1 MSIAKKLTSLGAVFS
16 LLLAGAVLLNGNNGW
31 AAQQSAAMAAPAEQA
46 PYALKEFI
54 KLVKHNKKDLQ
65 TLLPSLKARGVGFE
79 VTPQIEK
86 KLHKAG
92 ASPEFIAT
100 VKDYTPS
107 AVAARAKGPHHVFSK
122 AESDAYNKVKQ
133 QTDPAAI
140 IQAANDFAEKFPKS
154 PLLTYVYGMEAAAYQ
169 LQNDPQNVVKYGE
182 KSLVLDSSNL
192 MSLLMVASILPQP
205 QMMNVPDAMK
215 LSHLNLAE
223 TYANK
228 ALKEIGKLPKLPNET
243 DPAYEARKNGVA
255 SRAYAALGMVHLE
268 RAGMA
273 IQPPDMKELGLSEQ
287 NYRTAIAKAQTPA
300 PTVYYRLGEV
310 CSQQGKMADAISAFS
325 NASKLGQGTIIQQL
339 ADQQIAALKQ
349 KQSQAG
355 AAGK

>member
-1 MSIAKKLTSLGAVFS
+1 MSIAKKLTGLGLAFS

-31 AAQQSAAMAAPAEQA
+31 AAQHSAATAAPAAQA

-54 KLVKHNKKDLQ
+54 KLVKHNKKHLQ
-65 TLLPSLKARGVGFE
+65 TLVPSLEARGVGFE

-86 KLHKAG
+86 KLQKAG

-100 VKDYTPS
+100 VKNNTPS
-107 AVAARAKGPHHVFSK
+107 ARAKGPHHVFSK

-140 IQAANDFAEKFPKS
+140 IQAANDFAQKFPKS

-169 LQNDPQNVVKYGE
+169 LQNDPQSVVKYGE
-182 KSLVLDSSNL
+182 KSLILDPSNL

-215 LSHLNLAE
+215 LSHLTLAE

-228 ALKEIGKLPKLPNET
+228 ALQEINKLPKLPNET
-243 DPAYEARKNGVA
+243 DPAYEARKNEVA

-287 NYRTAIAKAQTPA
+287 NYRTAIAKAQKPSPA
-300 PTVYYRLGEV
+300 VYYRLGEV
-310 CSQQGKMADAISAFS
+310 CAQEGKLADAISAYS
-325 NASKLGQGTIIQQL
+325 NASKLAQGTVIQQM
-339 ADQQIAALKQ
+339 ADQQIAALKK
-349 KQSQAG
+349 KQTGAG
-355 AAGK
+355 AAGKK